1 MSSKN
6 LLDGKE
12 TGVLDPTASSPTLPR
27 DQRRRPEDHTPLEDV
42 QVECSARYLQ
52 RGGCMCRLREQ
63 EIGTELGPKAVEY
76 VPGGGRNGARRV
88 RMMYDTAV

>member
-1 MSSKN
+1 
-6 LLDGKE
+6 
-12 TGVLDPTASSPTLPR
+12 
-27 DQRRRPEDHTPLEDV
+27 
-42 QVECSARYLQ
+42 
-52 RGGCMCRLREQ
+52 MCRLREQ